1 MTTKAAACWILP
13 PRPSTSFA
21 LEVRTAPSPPDPPA
35 RGLRAGGALSL
46 PRPRRRRWFEGLFL
60 SETAGTVSVS
70 LLVVPECGSVG
81 GTWEERRGEVGLGLE
96 GHRCG
101 SFFFFFFITKDFCEV
116 ELEAFRLSANL
127 WGVCAVDRL
136 LEAVTL
142 YLFIYLL
149 YCFLFFFFLFNF
161 FFGGKLFQAAR
172 LQSPFS
178 SHGRSHLFPSPTTTT
193 RGTQC

>member
-1 MTTKAAACWILP
+1 M
-13 PRPSTSFA
+13 
-21 LEVRTAPSPPDPPA
+21 
-35 RGLRAGGALSL
+35 RGAAGGGGVRVRGASL
-46 PRPRRRRWFEGLFL
+46 RVL
-60 SETAGTVSVS
+60 
-70 LLVVPECGSVG
+70 
-81 GTWEERRGEVGLGLE
+81 
-96 GHRCG
+96 
-101 SFFFFFFITKDFCEV
+101 FFFFFITKDFCEV